1 MIYED
6 EIEIDEEDGEETS
19 VETPEEEISAEE
31 ESAPEEATSDSDD
44 SSQVD
49 DDEKKWYV
57 INTFSKRER
66 QVKNDIEARAEAF
79 KVKDKIFRV
88 LSADHDEPVFDDDGK
103 PKLTKDKATGKMV
116 QKYKTLN
123 YYPGYVFVEM
133 IMDDQTWFIVRNTPG
148 VSGITGSSG
157 KGAKPIPIPREE
169 IEPVLK
175 RLHIDDPDIYSDY
188 KPGEQVKV
196 LSGLF
201 GDSVGTIQSID
212 SENSEATITV
222 IMFGRPQ
229 QITEKFSNIE
239 KAQQ

>member
-1 MIYED
+1 MIYEND
-6 EIEIDEEDGEETS
+6 EIN
-19 VETPEEEISAEE
+19 EE
-31 ESAPEEATSDSDD
+31 ESIAEESLPEEDIPDESDD
-44 SSQVD
+44 DDHVD

-88 LSADHDEPVFDDDGK
+88 LSADHDEPVFDENGK
-103 PKLTKDKATGKMV
+103 PKLTKDKETGKMV

-157 KGAKPIPIPREE
+157 KGAKPIPVPREE

-175 RLHIDDPDIYSDY
+175 RLHIDDPDMYSDY
-188 KPGEQVKV
+188 KVGEEVKV

-201 GDSVGTIQSID
+201 GDSIGTIQSVD
-212 SENSEATITV
+212 SEKSEVTITL

-239 KAQQ
+239 KAQ